1 MRREQG
7 PVKIKPVPPS
17 GDTFHSLGEGS
28 GFQDQLCAMLERT
41 HICRRFSPEEIAVLA
56 RHAHAYQMAPGHYLF
71 REGGRDSALFIIVE
85 GTVKILKEADYRH
98 YRTIA
103 VVHSGTVLGEM
114 SVVDRRP
121 HSASALAVEPTEIV
135 LITRR
140 NVLSIIEKN
149 PELGNKLL
157 FQLARF
163 ISLRLRRTSGLLVEH
178 LDETQHDLGQRLNS
192 P

>member
-1 MRREQG
+1 M
-7 PVKIKPVPPS
+7 KIKSVPPS

-28 GFQDQLCAMLERT
+28 AFQDQLCAMLERT
-41 HICRRFSPEEIAVLA
+41 HVCRQLPPEDIDILA
-56 RHAHAYQMAPGHYLF
+56 RQAHAYRMAPGHYLF
-71 REGGRDSALFIIVE
+71 REGGRDSALFIIAE
-85 GTVKILKEADYRH
+85 GTIKILKEAGYRH

-103 VVHSGTVLGEM
+103 IIHRGTVLGEM
-114 SVVDRRP
+114 SVVDGRP
-121 HSASALAVEPTEIV
+121 FSASALAVEPTDVI

-140 NVLSIIEKN
+140 NVLGLIERH

-157 FQLARF
+157 LQLARL

>member
-1 MRREQG
+1 
-7 PVKIKPVPPS
+7 
-17 GDTFHSLGEGS
+17 
-28 GFQDQLCAMLERT
+28 MLERSN
-41 HICRRFSPEEIAVLA
+41 ICRRFTPEDIEILA
-56 RHAHAYQMAPGHYLF
+56 RYAHAYRIAPGHYLF
-71 REGGRDSALFIIVE
+71 REGGRDSALFVLAE

-103 VVHSGTVLGEM
+103 VVHRGTVLGEM
-114 SVVDRRP
+114 SVVDGRP

-140 NVLSIIEKN
+140 NVLGVIENN

-157 FQLARF
+157 YQLARL